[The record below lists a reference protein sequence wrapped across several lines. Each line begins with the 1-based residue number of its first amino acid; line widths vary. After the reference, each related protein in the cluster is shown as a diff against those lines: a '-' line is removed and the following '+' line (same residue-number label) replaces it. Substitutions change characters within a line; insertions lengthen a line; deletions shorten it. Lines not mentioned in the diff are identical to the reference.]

1 MFTES
6 FDEATYK
13 NIPSEQSYQVQRRSL
28 PMSRNIVKK
37 ATESKYVMGPFV
49 DEMSLDEVEAD
60 MANSAMEEK

>member
-1 MFTES
+1 
-6 FDEATYK
+6 
-13 NIPSEQSYQVQRRSL
+13 
-28 PMSRNIVKK
+28 MSRNIVKK